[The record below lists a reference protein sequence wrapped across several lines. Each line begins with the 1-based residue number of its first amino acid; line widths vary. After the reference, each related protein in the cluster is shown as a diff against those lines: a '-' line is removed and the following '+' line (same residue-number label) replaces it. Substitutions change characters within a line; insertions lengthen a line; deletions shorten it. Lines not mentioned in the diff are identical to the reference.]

1 MNNIV
6 LMGRITKNPEL
17 KYSSSGKAKCSF
29 TVAVPRKYKKDE
41 ADFIN
46 CTAWEKTAESIA
58 EFFKKGNRI
67 LIHGR
72 LNVRS
77 FEDESGETKWIYEVI
92 TDEFEFI
99 EKKGENNNVSQ
110 AEEQE

>member
-1 MNNIV
+1 MNNVI
-6 LMGRITKNPEL
+6 LMGRLTRDPEL
-17 KYSSSGKAKCSF
+17 KYSQAGKAYCRF
-29 TVAVPRKYKKDE
+29 AIAVNRDFNKDE

-99 EKKGENNNVSQ
+99 EKKGGNDNVSQ
-110 AEEQE
+110 TEE

>member
-1 MNNIV
+1 MGKNSRKNIS
-6 LMGRITKNPEL
+6 E
-17 KYSSSGKAKCSF
+17 Y
-29 TVAVPRKYKKDE
+29 
-41 ADFIN
+41 
-46 CTAWEKTAESIA
+46 
-58 EFFKKGNRI
+58 FKKGNRI

-99 EKKGENNNVSQ
+99 EKKGGNDNVSQ
-110 AEEQE
+110 TEE

>member
-46 CTAWEKTAESIA
+46 CI
-58 EFFKKGNRI
+58 F
-67 LIHGR
+67 
-72 LNVRS
+72 
-77 FEDESGETKWIYEVI
+77 
-92 TDEFEFI
+92 
-99 EKKGENNNVSQ
+99 
-110 AEEQE
+110 